1 MNYPTFGYNPR
12 FAPQMAAPAFY
23 GAPAPVPA
31 FQPASAPAPQNG
43 QNGALFGV
51 QPVTSREEAVAVIAD
66 PLSAGV
72 LLPDLAHGVIYV
84 KRFNPNT
91 GASDFGEFQL
101 VQPQQAAPVEK
112 AVEDPEYVTRRDFEE
127 ALSQLRSELAPKA
140 KRKEAAADE

>member
-1 MNYPTFGYNPR
+1 MNYFNYGYSPG
-12 FAPQMAAPAFY
+12 FAPQRPAGAFY
-23 GAPAPVPA
+23 GAPAPVPV
-31 FQPASAPAPQNG
+31 FQPASAPAPQSG
-43 QNGALFGV
+43 QTAALFAV

-101 VQPQQAAPVEK
+101 VQPQAASVEK
-112 AVEDPEYVTRRDFEE
+112 SVDTPEYVTRKDFED
-127 ALSQLRSELAPKA
+127 ALAQLRAEMTPRA

>member
-1 MNYPTFGYNPR
+1 MNYSAFGYNPR

-43 QNGALFGV
+43 QTGAIFGV

-112 AVEDPEYVTRRDFEE
+112 AVETTEYVTRRDFDD
-127 ALSQLRSELAPKA
+127 ALAQLRSELAPRN
-140 KRKEAAADE
+140 KRKEAVNDE